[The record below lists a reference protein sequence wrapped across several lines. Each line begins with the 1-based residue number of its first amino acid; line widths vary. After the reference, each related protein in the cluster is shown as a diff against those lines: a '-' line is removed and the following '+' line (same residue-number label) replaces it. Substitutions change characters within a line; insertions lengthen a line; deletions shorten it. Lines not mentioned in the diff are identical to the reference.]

1 MQRCPKCQKDYP
13 KGVDFCPKDGSRT
26 IPAPSSAATPRK
38 AKTEI
43 GNYVLLRK
51 LGEGGMGVVFEAEH
65 KMIQKRVALKM
76 LHADK
81 ANDVQIYE
89 RFKREAKISSQI
101 KSPHIVDI
109 TDFGQT
115 ENGDLYLVM
124 EFLEGKDLGHL
135 LEERKFLTVA
145 EAEHILLQS
154 AKGLVAA
161 HKTGVV
167 HRDLKPDNIFL
178 ITKDRD
184 PNFVKLLDFG
194 IAKIAEASAALT
206 KAGMIIGTPEYMSPE
221 QCEGRPVD
229 QRSDIYSLGVIAY
242 HMLTGK
248 VPFSHEHFSRVL
260 LMHSSEPPPPLRK
273 MRPGLQVS
281 PVVEATINKCL
292 AKRREDRYQ
301 SMEELLA
308 ALNTWNSGSSQDDA
322 PEPTQIASAAMIMAQ
337 AKPMATLSL
346 EANYEDAATQS
357 GDAPEEVMNLGGSM
371 LMSPDEDDNPATVND
386 SDIDATLAPGGL
398 MRPPPGMRPSPTL
411 IPNQPFNPPR
421 PADTQPSP
429 QALAGSSPISLDPQ
443 KVIETTA
450 LPRISEQLQASIV
463 NAPPTEPQAEPERSR
478 LLVILLSAAVVAV
491 LAVVLYV
498 FVFSKKS
505 TPPPSA
511 PTPAKTPEKKEAQ
524 PAPAEP
530 APNPIQE
537 KITLTVKSK
546 PTDGV
551 EVRVEGSADLLGT
564 LPGPIFVPM
573 GDKEV
578 KLEFSK
584 KGYLKTVKAIT
595 PTMSQELSVALSPIK
610 KDAPKEDPD
619 NPIKDPFKP

>member
-26 IPAPSSAATPRK
+26 VPAPASAATPRK

-43 GNYVLLRK
+43 GNYVLVRK

-135 LEERKFLTVA
+135 LEQRKFLSVA
-145 EAEHILLQS
+145 EAANILIQS
-154 AKGLVAA
+154 TQALAIA
-161 HKTGVV
+161 HKAGVV
-167 HRDLKPDNIFL
+167 HRDLKPDNVFL
-178 ITKDRD
+178 ITKDGD
-184 PNFVKLLDFG
+184 PNYVKLLDFG

-229 QRSDIYSLGVIAY
+229 ARSDIYSLGIIAY

-273 MRPGLQVS
+273 TRPALQVS
-281 PVVEATINKCL
+281 PVVEATIAKMM

-301 SMEELLA
+301 TMEEVLA
-308 ALNTWNSGSSQDDA
+308 ALNTWNVGKPQYDE

-337 AKPMATLSL
+337 GKPMPTLNLDS
-346 EANYEDAATQS
+346 YEDAATQT
-357 GDAPEEVMNLGGSM
+357 GEAPGEVMNLGSSM
-371 LMSPDEDDNPATVND
+371 LVAPDDDENQATVSD
-386 SDIDATLAPGGL
+386 SDIDATLAPGGM
-398 MRPPPGMRPSPTL
+398 MRPPPGMRASPT
-411 IPNQPFNPPR
+411 IVPNHPFHPPQ

-429 QALAGSSPISLDPQ
+429 QAVVVQQDIQ

-450 LPRISEQLQASIV
+450 LPRLRDQLQASIT
-463 NAPPTEPQAEPERSR
+463 NAPANHNNNNDEAPRSR
-478 LLVILLSAAVVAV
+478 ILVIGISAAVAAI

-498 FVFSKKS
+498 FVFSKKTPPPAPPPAPVKTS
-505 TPPPSA
+505 EKKDPTPPPS
-511 PTPAKTPEKKEAQ
+511 Q
-524 PAPAEP
+524 PA
-530 APNPIQE
+530 APVIEE
-537 KITLTVKSK
+537 KITLTVKAK

-551 EVRVEGSADLLGT
+551 EVRIEGSTELLGT
-564 LPGPIFVPM
+564 LPGPIFIPM
-573 GDKEV
+573 GAQEV
-578 KLEFSK
+578 KLEFTK
-584 KGYLKTVKAIT
+584 RGYAKMVKAIT
-595 PTMSQELSVALSPIK
+595 PNMSQDLNVVLAPVK
-610 KDAPKEDPD
+610 KDTPKEDPD
-619 NPIKDPFKP
+619 DPIKDPFKNP